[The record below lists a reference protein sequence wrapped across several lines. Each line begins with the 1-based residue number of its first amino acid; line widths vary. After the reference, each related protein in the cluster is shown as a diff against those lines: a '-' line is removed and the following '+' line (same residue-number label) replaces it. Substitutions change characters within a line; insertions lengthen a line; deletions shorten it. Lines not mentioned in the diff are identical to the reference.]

1 MSSISPQGYK
11 IKLAPTNDNPFWEK
25 TIEGGIKSMTMIKET
40 VGDFDYYTWKYV
52 DTDDVEHV
60 FAEQKVSNKAGV
72 DGVTFTPSVNEDGFI
87 SWTNNGG
94 LPNPPSISIK
104 GPAGATGAKGDR
116 GPVGPAGPAGPQ
128 GPRGLT
134 GEQGPK
140 GDTGATGAQG
150 IQGPAGPKG
159 DTALTVA
166 VGTVTSGENP
176 SVTNSGTATDIVLD
190 FVIPKGDKG
199 DTGEQGPVGPEGPVG
214 PQGPVGP
221 EGPVGPQG
229 PVGPAGEGGT
239 ANYEDLQNKPS
250 IENVTLAGNKT
261 LADLGIASAEAL
273 TQTNNNVSSVTQTAT
288 AASTAASQANETAT
302 AASTAASN
310 ANTAL
315 NGFSFGTQGGKD
327 GYTHNDVFTPFAENV
342 DVVQTLTSGTKI
354 GSVKGVDLFA
364 PNGGSSGLRV
374 RACTNTITS
383 SNTKI
388 TLPSGVTVSD
398 IKYLSIAG
406 SFRDSVSGGW
416 FQTQAGGMFIF
427 PGRLKSD
434 IYSIGFSQSVELLGY
449 SSSNLLLVQLMAFV
463 VTNNT
468 IELKIKPL
476 LKFHAETGSISGV
489 NYDQPTN
496 SDNVRSSD
504 LKVYVYY

>member
-72 DGVTFTPSVNEDGFI
+72 DGVTFTPSVNEEGFI

-104 GPAGATGAKGDR
+104 GPAGAAGATGER
-116 GPVGPAGPAGPQ
+116 GPAGPAGPIGPQ

-150 IQGPAGPKG
+150 IQGPQGPKG

-166 VGTVTSGENP
+166 VGNVTSGETA
-176 SVTNSGTATDIVLD
+176 SVVNAGTATDIVLD

-199 DTGEQGPVGPEGPVG
+199 DTGA
-214 PQGPVGP
+214 QGPVGP

-239 ANYEDLQNKPS
+239 ANYEDLTNKPS
-250 IENVTLAGNKT
+250 IESITLAGNKT
-261 LADLGIASAEAL
+261 LADLGIASATDLA
-273 TQTNNNVSSVTQTAT
+273 QTNTNLSGVTNTAN
-288 AASTAASQANETAT
+288 AASTAASQAIETAN

-327 GYTHNDVFTPFAENV
+327 GYTHNDVFTPFATGGGGGSEVWSDEIVGTFDSASKKAQFTIPSNIDINKIKGV
-342 DVVQTLTSGTKI
+342 MTTKFTLSDDPSDPRSTEYDAKNLFFRKLYNNMLSRESYNINDYYDGDNFDTYQSGSVSIIGDIADSKINLYIADNYTIILQTLIENSGSKST
-354 GSVKGVDLFA
+354 DAF
-364 PNGGSSGLRV
+364 
-374 RACTNTITS
+374 NTLGIY
-383 SNTKI
+383 
-388 TLPSGVTVSD
+388 D
-398 IKYLSIAG
+398 
-406 SFRDSVSGGW
+406 SFYG
-416 FQTQAGGMFIF
+416 
-427 PGRLKSD
+427 
-434 IYSIGFSQSVELLGY
+434 
-449 SSSNLLLVQLMAFV
+449 
-463 VTNNT
+463 
-468 IELKIKPL
+468 LKIRIL
-476 LKFHAETGSISGV
+476 YEE
-489 NYDQPTN
+489 
-496 SDNVRSSD
+496 
-504 LKVYVYY
+504 

>member
-1 MSSISPQGYK
+1 MSTISPQGYK

-25 TIEGGIKSMTMIKET
+25 TIEGGIKSMTMTKET

-72 DGVTFTPSVNEDGFI
+72 DGVTFTPSVNEEGFI
-87 SWTNNGG
+87 RWTNNGG
-94 LPNPPSISIK
+94 LPNPPSINIK

-116 GPVGPAGPAGPQ
+116 GLTGPAGPAGPQ

-166 VGTVTSGENP
+166 VGNVTSGETA
-176 SVTNSGTATDIVLD
+176 SVSNSGTATDIILD

-199 DTGEQGPVGPEGPVG
+199 DTGAQGPVGPEGPVG

-229 PVGPAGEGGT
+229 PAGPAGEGGT
-239 ANYEDLQNKPS
+239 ANYEDLVNKPK
-250 IENVTLAGNKT
+250 IENVELVGNKT
-261 LADLGIASAEAL
+261 LADLGIASATDL
-273 TQTNNNVSSVTQTAT
+273 TQTNNNVSEVTQTAT

-302 AASTAASN
+302 AASTAASQANETANAASTAASN

-327 GYTHNDVFTPFAENV
+327 GYTHNDVFTPFATGGGGGENLKIITNV
-342 DVVQTLTSGTKI
+342 TIDNIGVIADISDITGDITKI
-354 GSVKGVDLFA
+354 VIPVIKIKKLGSLGNESYYKNA
-364 PNGGSSGLRV
+364 IIIPNGTGEYETVLCESHFDNSDLYSSIANFKITITNDHKIVIDIKDNKSWTVIYKKGSSVQMWNMYNELPISLDWFLDHLQIS
-374 RACTNTITS
+374 TI
-383 SNTKI
+383 
-388 TLPSGVTVSD
+388 
-398 IKYLSIAG
+398 
-406 SFRDSVSGGW
+406 
-416 FQTQAGGMFIF
+416 
-427 PGRLKSD
+427 
-434 IYSIGFSQSVELLGY
+434 
-449 SSSNLLLVQLMAFV
+449 
-463 VTNNT
+463 
-468 IELKIKPL
+468 
-476 LKFHAETGSISGV
+476 
-489 NYDQPTN
+489 
-496 SDNVRSSD
+496 
-504 LKVYVYY
+504 YVYYK

>member
-1 MSSISPQGYK
+1 MSSISPQGYN

-25 TIEGGIKSMTMIKET
+25 TIEGGIKSMTMTKET

-60 FAEQKVSNKAGV
+60 FAEQKVSNKAGI
-72 DGVTFTPSVNEDGFI
+72 DGVTFTPSVNEEGFI
-87 SWTNNGG
+87 SWSNNGG

-116 GPVGPAGPAGPQ
+116 GLTGPAGPVGPQ

-166 VGTVTSGENP
+166 VGNVTSGETP
-176 SVTNSGTATDIVLD
+176 SVVNSGTATDIVLD
-190 FVIPKGDKG
+190 FVIPKGEKG
-199 DTGEQGPVGPEGPVG
+199 DTGDIGPVGPEGPVG

-229 PVGPAGEGGT
+229 PAGPAGEGGT

-250 IENVTLAGNKT
+250 IENITLAGNKT
-261 LADLGIASAEAL
+261 LADLGIASATDL
-273 TQTNNNVSSVTQTAT
+273 TQTNNNVSEVTQTA
-288 AASTAASQANETAT
+288 N

-364 PNGGSSGLRV
+364 PSGE
-374 RACTNTITS
+374 S
-383 SNTKI
+383 SNLTSVNCYLTTDYNGNKI
-388 TLPSGVTVSD
+388 YIPSGVTYSD
-398 IKYLSIAG
+398 IKYLTIRG
-406 SFRDSVSGGW
+406 NFRDSKNSKWYSTNYGG
-416 FQTQAGGMFIF
+416 IVLF
-427 PGRLKSD
+427 PETTSD
-434 IYSIGFSQSVELLGY
+434 SETFTAFTGILGY
-449 SSSNLLLVQLMAFV
+449 SSSGLLLAQVNAYYYGDYIQLKVRPVLAIN
-463 VTNNT
+463 TNNAT
-468 IELKIKPL
+468 L
-476 LKFHAETGSISGV
+476 TSV
-489 NYDQPTN
+489 NYDQETN
-496 SDNVRSSD
+496 SENVES
-504 LKVYVYY
+504 LKVRIYY

>member
-1 MSSISPQGYK
+1 MSTISPQGYN

-25 TIEGGIKSMTMIKET
+25 TIEGGIKSMTMTKET

-72 DGVTFTPSVNEDGFI
+72 DGVTYTPSVNEEGFI

-104 GPAGATGAKGDR
+104 GPAGPAGAKGDR
-116 GPVGPAGPAGPQ
+116 GLTGPAGPVGPQ

-140 GDTGATGAQG
+140 GDTGETGAQG

-166 VGTVTSGENP
+166 VGNVTSGENP
-176 SVTNSGTATDIVLD
+176 SVVNSGTSTDIVLD

-229 PVGPAGEGGT
+229 PAGPAGEGGT
-239 ANYEDLQNKPS
+239 ANYEDLQNKPK
-250 IENVTLAGNKT
+250 IENVELSGNKT
-261 LADLGIASAEAL
+261 LADLGIASATDL
-273 TQTNNNVSSVTQTAT
+273 TQTNTNMSAVTQTANS
-288 AASTAASQANETAT
+288 ASTAASQANETAT

-327 GYTHNDVFTPFAENV
+327 GYTHNDVFTPFATGGGSGENLKII
-342 DVVQTLTSGTKI
+342 TNATSSDTGVTADISDITGDITKI
-354 GSVKGVDLFA
+354 VIPVIKIKKLGSLGNESYYKNA
-364 PNGGSSGLRV
+364 IIIPNGIGEYETVLCESHFDASDLYSSIANFKITITADHKIIIDLKDNKSWTVIYRKGSSVQMWNMYNELPI
-374 RACTNTITS
+374 ALDWWLDHLQISTI
-383 SNTKI
+383 
-388 TLPSGVTVSD
+388 
-398 IKYLSIAG
+398 
-406 SFRDSVSGGW
+406 
-416 FQTQAGGMFIF
+416 
-427 PGRLKSD
+427 
-434 IYSIGFSQSVELLGY
+434 
-449 SSSNLLLVQLMAFV
+449 
-463 VTNNT
+463 
-468 IELKIKPL
+468 
-476 LKFHAETGSISGV
+476 
-489 NYDQPTN
+489 
-496 SDNVRSSD
+496 
-504 LKVYVYY
+504 YVYYK

>member
-1 MSSISPQGYK
+1 MSTISPQGYK

-25 TIEGGIKSMTMIKET
+25 TIEGGIKSMTMTKET

-72 DGVTFTPSVNEDGFI
+72 DGVTFTPSVNEEGFI

-94 LPNPPSISIK
+94 LPNPPAISIK

-116 GPVGPAGPAGPQ
+116 GPIGPAGPVGPQ

-140 GDTGATGAQG
+140 GDTGETGAQG

-159 DTALTVA
+159 DTALTVS

-239 ANYEDLQNKPS
+239 SNYEDLANKPS
-250 IENVTLAGNKT
+250 IENITLAGNKT

-273 TQTNNNVSSVTQTAT
+273 TQTNNNVSEVTQTAT

-327 GYTHNDVFTPFAENV
+327 GYTHNGTFKQFAENV

-364 PNGGSSGLRV
+364 PQGSSGLRYKQ
-374 RACTNTITS
+374 CNTTVD
-383 SNTKI
+383 SNKTKI
-388 TLPSGVTVSD
+388 YLQIIVD
-398 IKYLSIAG
+398 I
-406 SFRDSVSGGW
+406 F
-416 FQTQAGGMFIF
+416 F
-427 PGRLKSD
+427 
-434 IYSIGFSQSVELLGY
+434 
-449 SSSNLLLVQLMAFV
+449 
-463 VTNNT
+463 
-468 IELKIKPL
+468 
-476 LKFHAETGSISGV
+476 
-489 NYDQPTN
+489 
-496 SDNVRSSD
+496 
-504 LKVYVYY
+504 

>member
-60 FAEQKVSNKAGV
+60 FAEQKVSNKAGI
-72 DGVTFTPSVNEDGFI
+72 DGVTFTPSVNEEGFI

-94 LPNPPSISIK
+94 LPNPPAISIK
-104 GPAGATGAKGDR
+104 GPAGTTGAKGDR
-116 GPVGPAGPAGPQ
+116 GPAGPAGPVGPQ

-150 IQGPAGPKG
+150 IQGPQGPKG

-166 VGTVTSGENP
+166 VGTVTSGETA
-176 SVTNSGTATDIVLD
+176 SVVNSGTATDIVLD

-229 PVGPAGEGGT
+229 PAGPAGEGGT

-250 IENVTLAGNKT
+250 IENVTLTGNKT
-261 LADLGIASAEAL
+261 LADLGIASATDLA
-273 TQTNNNVSSVTQTAT
+273 QTNTNLSGVT
-288 AASTAASQANETAT
+288 STAN

-327 GYTHNDVFTPFAENV
+327 GYTHNNVFTPFATGGGSGENLKIITNATISDNGV
-342 DVVQTLTSGTKI
+342 TADISDITGDITKI
-354 GSVKGVDLFA
+354 VIPVIKIKKLGSLGNESYYKNA
-364 PNGGSSGLRV
+364 IIIPNGTGEYETVLCESHFDVSDLYLST
-374 RACTNTITS
+374 ANFKITITADH
-383 SNTKI
+383 KI
-388 TLPSGVTVSD
+388 IID
-398 IKYLSIAG
+398 IKDNKSWTVIYKKGASVGMWNMYDELPIDLSWWLDHLQI
-406 SFRDSVSGGW
+406 S
-416 FQTQAGGMFIF
+416 
-427 PGRLKSD
+427 
-434 IYSIGFSQSVELLGY
+434 
-449 SSSNLLLVQLMAFV
+449 
-463 VTNNT
+463 T
-468 IELKIKPL
+468 I
-476 LKFHAETGSISGV
+476 
-489 NYDQPTN
+489 
-496 SDNVRSSD
+496 
-504 LKVYVYY
+504 YVYYK